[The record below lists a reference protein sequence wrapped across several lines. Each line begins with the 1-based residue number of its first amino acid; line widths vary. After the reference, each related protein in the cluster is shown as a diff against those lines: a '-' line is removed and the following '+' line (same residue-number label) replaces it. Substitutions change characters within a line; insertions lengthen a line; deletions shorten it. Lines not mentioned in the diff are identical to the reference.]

1 MRSSE
6 KTVIDK
12 GQDPTLQALVDIITA
27 TVEPEQIILF
37 GSRARHTQHPESDY
51 DLLVVVSDA
60 QNERRVSRR
69 IYRAV
74 LEHDIAVAADI
85 IVVDQETLDRHRDTP
100 GLIYREALTEGEVA
114 YERARV

>member
-1 MRSSE
+1 M
-6 KTVIDK
+6 DK
-12 GQDPTLQALVDIITA
+12 EQDATLQALVDVITA

-37 GSRARHTQHPESDY
+37 GSRARHTPHEESDY
-51 DLLVVVSDA
+51 DLLVVVEGV

-85 IVVDQETLDRHRDTP
+85 IVVDRETLDRHCDTL
-100 GLIYREALTEGEVA
+100 GMIYREALAEGVVVF
-114 YERARV
+114 ERARI